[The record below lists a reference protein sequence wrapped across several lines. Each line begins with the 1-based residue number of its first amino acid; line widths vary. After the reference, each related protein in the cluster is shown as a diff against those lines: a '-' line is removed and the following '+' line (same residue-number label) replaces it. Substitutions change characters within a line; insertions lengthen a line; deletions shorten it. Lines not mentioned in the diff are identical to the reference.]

1 MIRSILLTLFATLLA
16 LPAQAIDRDAFTI
29 TAYQLEVQID
39 RASHVIAVTGKLSLR
54 NDSSGPQR
62 NVTLQVSSSLSWN
75 GIASNGKP
83 VEWIGNPYTS
93 DIDHTGAVSE
103 AIVTLPTAVAPGS
116 KIDLDVQYGG
126 AITPDATRFTRM
138 GAPDEIA
145 LRNDWDQISESF
157 TAVRGLGNVVWYPV
171 SLPAVSLS
179 EGNTLFTA
187 IDAWKLRHKNS
198 QFDAH
203 IQVLA
208 EDVKLCVAGSTMA
221 APCGDVSETS
231 DPRSDGAITQ
241 VSNRIRLSGLG
252 GISPAFAIAEIVR
265 LERPGVTI
273 FHVPSKAS
281 VAKDYA
287 AAAEANTPVLDDWLP
302 LPGDSATV
310 VELTNPNANP
320 FQDGPLLFTP
330 MRQSDSATLGLLLM
344 PLQVAA
350 RFATSRPWIEAGV
363 QRFLQAVS
371 VERRSGRKD
380 ALKFLN
386 EYLPPLVKTEESA
399 DRPATADKS
408 ADPSSTTNSLLNTSD
423 QILLRGKGSFVFWML
438 RDMLGDAVLQKALAA
453 YRPANDTSTAYF
465 QGLLEEGRKRDLE
478 WFFDDWVYRDRGL
491 PNFHIENVYARPL
504 LGDPN
509 KLSLVTVTLENRGGA
524 GAEVPITVQSATGER
539 SLRILV
545 PAHQKASER
554 LQLPAMPT
562 HAIVNDGSVPVP
574 NSSEGTFNV
583 TAKASETDQQ

>member
-1 MIRSILLTLFATLLA
+1 MIRSIVLTLFAALLTLS
-16 LPAQAIDRDAFTI
+16 AQAVDRDAFTI
-29 TAYQLEVQID
+29 TRYQLEVQID
-39 RASHVIAVTGKLSLR
+39 RASHVMAVTGRLSLR
-54 NDSSGPQR
+54 NDSNAPQK

-75 GIASNGKP
+75 GIAFDGKP
-83 VEWIGNPYTS
+83 VEWIGNPYAT
-93 DIDHTGAVSE
+93 DIDHTGAVAE
-103 AIVTLPTAVAPGS
+103 AIVTLPTAVAPGG
-116 KIDLDVQYGG
+116 KLDLDIQYGG
-126 AITPDATRFTRM
+126 TITPDATRFTRM
-138 GAPDEIA
+138 GAPNEIA

-157 TAVRGLGNVVWYPV
+157 TAVRGLGNVVWYPM

-179 EGNTLFTA
+179 EGNTVFTA
-187 IDAWKLRHKNS
+187 IEAWKARHKDS

-203 IQVLA
+203 IQVIA
-208 EDVKLCVAGSTMA
+208 EDVKLCIAGSAMA
-221 APCGDVSETS
+221 VPCGEVGETS
-231 DPRSDGAITQ
+231 DPRGEGIATQ

-252 GISPAFAIAEIVR
+252 SVSPAFAVSEFAR
-265 LERPGVTI
+265 LERPGVVI

-281 VAKDYA
+281 TAKDYA
-287 AAAEANTPVLDDWLP
+287 AAAEANAPVLDEWLP
-302 LPGDSATV
+302 LPGEPTTI

-330 MRQSDSATLGLLLM
+330 MRQSDSTTLGLLVM
-344 PLQVAA
+344 PSQVAA
-350 RFATSRPWIEAGV
+350 RFPPTRPWIQDGV

-371 VERRSGRKD
+371 VEKRSGRKD

-386 EYLPPLVKTEESA
+386 EYLPPLVKTEEPASQPTTA
-399 DRPATADKS
+399 EKPATPN
-408 ADPSSTTNSLLNTSD
+408 PSTNSLLNTSD

-465 QGLLEEGRKRDLE
+465 QGLLEEGHKRNLE
-478 WFFDDWVYRDRGL
+478 WLFDDWIYRDRGL

-524 GAEVPITVQSATGER
+524 GAEVPVTVQSATGER

-545 PAHQKASER
+545 PAHQKTSER
-554 LQLPAMPT
+554 VQLPDMPT
-562 HAIVNDGSVPVP
+562 HAIVNDGSVPVQS
-574 NSSEGTFNV
+574 SSEGTFDV
-583 TAKASETDQQ
+583 PVKAPETDQQ